1 MPANKENKARQN
13 KTIIAL
19 RAEGK
24 SVREIG
30 KEIDL
35 HHSNVA
41 KRLKDSD
48 VSKRINGIVK
58 YYASFDKQV
67 QAGFMALVLDGDKEV
82 RQKAI
87 TEYHKVMGITTPH
100 PSILIQKIYQD
111 NRVINYSPHIQAIIE
126 QQIDTAIDGEIIEEK

>member
-1 MPANKENKARQN
+1 MPANKEKKALQGL
-13 KTIIAL
+13 TIARL
-19 RAEGK
+19 RAIGK
-24 SVREIG
+24 NCREIG
-30 KEIDL
+30 KEVNL
-35 HHSNVA
+35 SHVQVA
-41 KRLKDSD
+41 NRLKDSD

-67 QAGFMALVLDGDKEV
+67 QAGFMALVLDIDKEV